1 MGWRLNSLLD
11 SMMEDFI
18 ATPLSGWVRKLP
30 KPLMLWI
37 WSCLML
43 SLSQVMPL
51 PTWQSRIP
59 HWAYPAIWIVVVIW
73 STGPFLSFEIFLKIF
88 FSGLLLKSLKMMSL
102 EWCLHNAGRFQGIFF
117 SNKILNYL
125 IFFIFRYFNLSAYSW
140 SSLCVLI
147 TGNEVDHVNA
157 IPKDTDIRWTS
168 THALLRSLL
177 KQAIF
182 FIRNK

>member
-1 MGWRLNSLLD
+1 MLCLEIFQNAQFSLLLTFFAPWKNKHCLQLSLGASWMGWRLNSLLD

-73 STGPFLSFEIFLKIF
+73 STGPFLSFEIFLKKNFQDCYSSPWRWWVWNGACTMQEGFKVF
-88 FSGLLLKSLKMMSL
+88 FQIK
-102 EWCLHNAGRFQGIFF
+102 
-117 SNKILNYL
+117 YL
-125 IFFIFRYFNLSAYSW
+125 II
-140 SSLCVLI
+140 
-147 TGNEVDHVNA
+147 
-157 IPKDTDIRWTS
+157 
-168 THALLRSLL
+168 
-177 KQAIF
+177 
-182 FIRNK
+182 